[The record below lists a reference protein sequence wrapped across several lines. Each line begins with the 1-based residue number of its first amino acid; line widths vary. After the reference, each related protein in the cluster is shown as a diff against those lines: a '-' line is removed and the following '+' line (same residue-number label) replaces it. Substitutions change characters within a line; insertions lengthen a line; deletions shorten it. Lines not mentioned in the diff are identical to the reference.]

1 MKRMFARAS
10 FRKTAIRLTL
20 DALYFTG
27 AFRMLRE
34 RCGGVGIILTL
45 HHVRPARQDAFQPN
59 RSLEITPEFLEA
71 VILEFRRQGLEF
83 IGLDEMHRR
92 LCEGCFSNRF
102 VCITFDDGYRDNLEY
117 AYPILRQHRIP
128 FAIFVASDFADWRGH
143 LWWRTL
149 ESVASA
155 NDRVTIMV
163 EGSPRTFACRSV
175 AEKIATVRAVHQ
187 IMSGL
192 THEAEVRTFAELAAM
207 MAIDTVADCSA
218 ACMSW
223 KELSRLAADP
233 LVTIGAH
240 TVSHPHLRKLAP
252 EAARR
257 EMEAGAARVESMLGV
272 RPRHFAYP
280 FGDASAVGLREFAYA
295 AELGFR
301 TALTTRPGVLSAG
314 DRNHLT
320 SLPRISVN
328 GDYQR
333 LRHLR
338 VLEAGAAT
346 LAWNGVR
353 RLKRAP
359 AR

>member
-1 MKRMFARAS
+1 MSSRAS
-10 FRKTAIRLTL
+10 FRKAAIRLTL

-27 AFRMLRE
+27 AFRMLRG
-34 RCGGVGIILTL
+34 RCGGVGVILTL
-45 HHVRPARQDAFQPN
+45 HHVRPARRDAFQPN

-71 VILEFRRQGLEF
+71 VIVEFRRQDLEF
-83 IGLDEMHRR
+83 ISLDEMHRR
-92 LCEGCFSNRF
+92 LCEGCFPNRF

-117 AYPILRQHRIP
+117 AYPILRYHRIP
-128 FAIFVASDFADWRGH
+128 FAIFVASDFADWCGH
-143 LWWRTL
+143 LWWSTL
-149 ESVASA
+149 ESVVSE
-155 NDRVTIMV
+155 NDRMTITI
-163 EGSPRTFACRSV
+163 EGAPRTFVCRGV
-175 AEKIATVRAVHQ
+175 AEKDATMRAIHQ
-187 IMSGL
+187 IMSRL
-192 THEAEVRTFAELAAM
+192 PHEAEVQALAELAAM
-207 MAIDTVADCSA
+207 KGIDTAANCSA

-223 KELSRLAADP
+223 KELSGLAADP

-272 RPRHFAYP
+272 QPRHLAYP
-280 FGDASAVGLREFAYA
+280 FGDASAVGPREFACA
-295 AELGFR
+295 AELGFK

-346 LAWNGVR
+346 LAWNGIR
-353 RLKRAP
+353 RLKGAS